1 MYPQDFLVGVIQP
14 TLEIISEAHPQIRN
28 DEHVENLLL
37 GTAVQESG
45 LRHLFQ
51 INGPALGVYQIE
63 EKTHEDVWDNYL
75 AYRPEL
81 TSTIR
86 GLASQNTFTS
96 SNENLNRELITNLA
110 YATAIA
116 RIIYYRVKAAIPKTL
131 EGQAKYWK
139 AHYNTRLGKGKPR
152 DYVRNWHRHVAP
164 IRFP

>member
-1 MYPQDFLVGVIQP
+1 MYPQEFLIGVIRP
-14 TLEIISEAHPQIRN
+14 TLEIISEARPHIRN

-51 INGPALGVYQIE
+51 IKGPARGVYQIE
-63 EKTHEDVWDNYL
+63 DNTHEDVWDNYL

-81 TSTIR
+81 SSTIR

-96 SNENLNRELITNLA
+96 SNENLNRELVTNLA

-116 RIIYYRVKAAIPKTL
+116 RIIYYRVKSAIPKTL
-131 EGQAKYWK
+131 EGQAGYWK
-139 AHYNTRLGKGKPR
+139 DHYNTHLGKGDPQ
-152 DYVRNWHRHVAP
+152 DFLMNWHRHVAP
-164 IRFP
+164 VRFP